1 MKLSRFNSA
10 NKEKTTVKKMLLVVA
25 ATLMFLSTL
34 AVPTVAHADGV
45 GGSCPTGCKP

>member
-1 MKLSRFNSA
+1 MKRA
-10 NKEKTTVKKMLLVVA
+10 LLMVA

-45 GGSCPTGCKP
+45 GGTSCGGNGVCKPSI